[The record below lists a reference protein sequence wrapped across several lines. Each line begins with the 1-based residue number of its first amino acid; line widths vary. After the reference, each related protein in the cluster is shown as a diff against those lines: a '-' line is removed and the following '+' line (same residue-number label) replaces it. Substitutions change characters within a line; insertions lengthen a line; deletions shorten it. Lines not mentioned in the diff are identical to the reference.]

1 MKAND
6 LYQQITNQVLD
17 LMDKHG
23 TDWVKPWSSKS
34 MNHNK
39 FSKTLYSGF
48 NNLATAYS
56 AMKNGFESTEWGTYK
71 QWTQNG
77 YSLKGAKGT
86 AIIFFTMVE
95 REVDGDTE
103 RFPLAKTYYIFNGDQ
118 VVGYEPEPV
127 EITEEFTVERMD
139 HIVSNSKVNLTHG
152 GGTACYI
159 PSTDSI
165 RMPNKSDFTGTD
177 TSDSQEC
184 YYSTLLHELGHWTGH
199 KDRLNRNLNNRFGNQ
214 AYAFEELVA
223 ELSAVFSCARLG
235 ITLEPRVDNAKYLN
249 GWKSMLRDDAK
260 AIQKAC
266 ALAQKATDYILQY
279 DQVKDKKVA

>member
-1 MKAND
+1 
-6 LYQQITNQVLD
+6 
-17 LMDKHG
+17 
-23 TDWVKPWSSKS
+23 
-34 MNHNK
+34 
-39 FSKTLYSGF
+39 
-48 NNLATAYS
+48 
-56 AMKNGFESTEWGTYK
+56 
-71 QWTQNG
+71 
-77 YSLKGAKGT
+77 
-86 AIIFFTMVE
+86 
-95 REVDGDTE
+95 
-103 RFPLAKTYYIFNGDQ
+103 
-118 VVGYEPEPV
+118 
-127 EITEEFTVERMD
+127 
-139 HIVSNSKVNLTHG
+139 
-152 GGTACYI
+152 
-159 PSTDSI
+159 
-165 RMPNKSDFTGTD
+165 MPNKSDFTGTD